1 MSQCEKCRTRRRLT
15 RHHVLPRRFF
25 GSPDD
30 APICVLCRPCHD
42 ELERLI
48 PLKVEMP
55 IPFYWTTLFRFL
67 GSDRVRIV
75 QWCGRRSYH
84 ARLRQVQEAA
94 GDEVHAVP

>member
-48 PLKVEMP
+48 PLTEMQP
-55 IPFYWTTLFRFL
+55 IPFYWITLFRFL
-67 GSDRVRIV
+67 RSRSVRVV
-75 QWCGRRSYH
+75 QWRGRRCY
-84 ARLRQVQEAA
+84 RVNLREVQEAA
-94 GDEVHAVP
+94 RPEVHHVP